1 MTMTM
6 TAVAGIVIGGL
17 AVIAV
22 VLLVALAYMHALLEE
37 ERVEHARTKANLDSY
52 QRGQEEMARR
62 QALLRPEPHPLS
74 LGAPDV
80 LEFDPAAVDSIIGGL
95 ESPAGP
101 PAATRVDR
109 RPEGRR

>member
-1 MTMTM
+1 MTVTSM
-6 TAVAGIVIGGL
+6 VVVGVVIGGL

-22 VLLVALAYMHALLEE
+22 VLLVGLAYMHALLEE
-37 ERVEHARTKANLDSY
+37 ERVEHARTKRLLEGY
-52 QRGQEEMARR
+52 QTAQESMARR